1 VAAELLPVLT
11 RRLRLREFEPGDLA
25 AVRALTRDERVLE
38 YTPAETRALE
48 AVRRARAAAPARRG
62 RRRSYELAVE
72 LRRGGRLVGACDLA
86 LSGARSGDIGYM
98 LAPRHWGHG
107 YGTELACA
115 LVEFGFG
122 QLGLRRLAAVV
133 AVENDRSRRVLE
145 KAGFVWDGLMRRH
158 LRTPGATRDCHRYVI
173 DRARWAALSSSCATG
188 RGRGS

>member
-1 VAAELLPVLT
+1 MADAVLPILT
-11 RRLRLREFEPGDLA
+11 RRLRLREFVPGDLA
-25 AVRALTRDERVLE
+25 AVRALTRDERILE

-48 AVRRARAAAPARRG
+48 AVRRARATPAARG

-86 LSGARSGDIGYM
+86 LSGGRCGDIGYM

-107 YGTELACA
+107 YGTELARA
-115 LVEFGFG
+115 LVELGLG

-133 AVENDRSRRVLE
+133 AVENERSRRVLE

-173 DRARWAALSSSCATG
+173 DRQRWTQLPPPCAAG
-188 RGRGS
+188 RGRRS

>member
-1 VAAELLPVLT
+1 MTAVLLPVLT
-11 RRLRLREFEPGDLA
+11 RRLRLREFVPGDLA
-25 AVRALTRDERVLE
+25 AVRALTRDERILE
-38 YTPAETRALE
+38 YTPTETRALE
-48 AVRRARAAAPARRG
+48 AVRRAGTAPAR

-86 LSGARSGDIGYM
+86 LDGARSGDIGYM

-133 AVENDRSRRVLE
+133 AIENDRSRRVLE

-158 LRTPGATRDCHRYVI
+158 LRTPAAIRDCHRYVI
-173 DRARWAALSSSCATG
+173 DRERWASLSPPCAAG